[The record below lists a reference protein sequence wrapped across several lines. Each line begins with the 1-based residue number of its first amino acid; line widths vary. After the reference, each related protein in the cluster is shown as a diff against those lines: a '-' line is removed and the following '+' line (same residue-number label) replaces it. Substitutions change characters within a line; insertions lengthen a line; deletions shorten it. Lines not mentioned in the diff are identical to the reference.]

1 MIGSINTSAGGHRLA
16 LHLDNRATNETVRVT
31 RIQGLVSQTIA
42 EAMAE
47 LQKLAKGARAGHPLV
62 HAVASPHLE
71 LTETQW
77 EDHWSEIDSEF
88 GLCAQPFVEVEH
100 RKIGLGG
107 RVAPHRHRIYLR
119 IQVDRRAIPIA
130 HAAPRCEKVS
140 RITEFAVGEP
150 AVSGRFNRTVIA
162 ALRREGRHNVADHL
176 VSLGF
181 DRVARPVAASSSE
194 RQQAER
200 NQDLAADEVWA
211 RAWRAWMQSHDAVGF
226 IENLQRE
233 HLLVAQG
240 DKGPVVV
247 SPGGSVASLRRA
259 VANGASR
266 AGAAKPRQK
275 DIIDRLRNL
284 ELPTL
289 QDARRTLPATFDPGI
304 CGHVGDNRWPL
315 HSSQST
321 VVERSSEVQDPPVL
335 VGASVVPEPE
345 PAPIA
350 PSPAQQAAL
359 DHFMDMLSGGA
370 ALAVRAAREDA
381 AAKAKLELNRIRQN
395 EARKRVQ
402 ADVKKAIAQVNDL
415 EAPTLSV
422 PSWRDSYK
430 AELAGL
436 PADLGALIRWVERRD
451 SKKTIIHL
459 ANKELVE
466 TSPGSAISTGQSAA
480 ATAIMIAHARKMGWP
495 SVHISGGTAQW
506 RTMTAR
512 RLVRAGVAVANS
524 ELQKIAAEEAAAVSR
539 AKRIITRWKR
549 ARQLLNEEPDDQY
562 ARRAFLAMLQLL
574 RAEPLG
580 RELMPRRDRF
590 MLDFDLAQLEKREY
604 LLEGTSL
611 SIEQFETYALGL
623 TDVDRDMPLA
633 RTF

>member
-1 MIGSINTSAGGHRLA
+1 MIGFIETCAGGLGLA
-16 LHLDNRATNETVRVT
+16 RHLDDRDANEKVRVT
-31 RIQGLVSQTIA
+31 QTLGLASKTIA
-42 EAMAE
+42 GAMAE
-47 LQKLAKGARAGHPLV
+47 LQKLAKGARTKDPLV
-62 HAVASPHLE
+62 HAIASPLFN
-71 LTETQW
+71 LTDEQW
-77 EDHWSEIDSEF
+77 DDHWFEIEAEF
-88 GLCAQPFVEVEH
+88 ALFAQPFVEVEH

-107 RVAPHRHRIYLR
+107 RTAHHRHRIYLR
-119 IQVDRRAIPIA
+119 LLPNGRAIPLS

-150 AVSGRFNRTVIA
+150 AVAGCFNRAVIA
-162 ALRREGRHNVADHL
+162 ELRREGRHAVADHL
-176 VSLGF
+176 ASLGL
-181 DRVARPVAASSSE
+181 DRVKRPVAASSSE

-200 NQDLAADEVWA
+200 HQDLAADEVWA
-211 RAWRAWMQSHDAVGF
+211 RAWRAWMSSHDAAG
-226 IENLQRE
+226 
-233 HLLVAQG
+233 LVANLHREQLCIAKG

-275 DIIDRLRNL
+275 DIIDRLGNL

-289 QDARRTLPATFDPGI
+289 EDARRTLPATFDPGI

-315 HSSQST
+315 HSSQPA
-321 VVERSSEVQDPPVL
+321 VVEQSGEVQDPPVL
-335 VGASVVPEPE
+335 VEASTVPEPE

-350 PSPAQQAAL
+350 LSPAQQAAL

-370 ALAVRAAREDA
+370 ALAARAARVDA
-381 AAKAKLELNRIRQN
+381 AAKATLELNKIRQS
-395 EARKRVQ
+395 EARKSVE

-436 PADLGALIRWVERRD
+436 PADLGALIHWVERRD
-451 SKKTIIHL
+451 SKKTVIHL

-495 SVHISGGTAQW
+495 SVQINGGTAEW
-506 RTMTAR
+506 RAMTAR
-512 RLVRAGVAVANS
+512 RLARAGLAVANM
-524 ELQKIAAEEAAAVSR
+524 ELQKIAAEEAAAVRR
-539 AKRIITRWKR
+539 ARRIITRWKR
-549 ARQLLNEEPDDQY
+549 ARYLLNEEPDDQY

-574 RAEPLG
+574 RTEPLG
-580 RELMPRRDRF
+580 RELMPRRGRF
-590 MLDFDLAQLEKREY
+590 MLDFDLAQLETREY
-604 LLEGTSL
+604 LLEGTGL
-611 SIEQFETYALGL
+611 LVEQFEAYALGL
-623 TDVDRDMPLA
+623 TDADVDMPLA
-633 RTF
+633 RAF